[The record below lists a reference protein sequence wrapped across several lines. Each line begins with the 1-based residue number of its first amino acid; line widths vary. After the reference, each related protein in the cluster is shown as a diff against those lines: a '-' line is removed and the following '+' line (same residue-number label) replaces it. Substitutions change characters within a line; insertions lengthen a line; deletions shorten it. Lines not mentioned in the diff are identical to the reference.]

1 MEIKGVRI
9 QNEANY
15 YKILSVI
22 KNRKGVTAKEV
33 KSLNIFLNSKEE
45 SIKTLLE
52 KELKYENKRF
62 SVIRGLV
69 PPKEY
74 YSFFETD

>member
-52 KELKYENKRF
+52 KELKNENKRF

-69 PPKEY
+69 LKEY
-74 YSFFETD
+74 YSFFEID